1 MATTD
6 YSLIGKRTV
15 YIGQEEFAP
24 ELVGSDG
31 ITITLTPNTVDVE
44 SQAGTISVPT
54 GTYSEISAT
63 IPLIVP
69 NMATL
74 AKIFPSLATKG
85 TAGEKV
91 TFGAG
96 ECSAITSEPIVIHPT
111 CDKDSKNDV
120 YIPAALIQN
129 GGEFTVGSTS
139 DPMSIELNVTMLPD
153 EKGYVNFGC
162 SDPTKKTHY
171 DPETQTYVDG
181 EIGAKSQEQTSKQN
195 TAVTK

>member
-6 YSLIGKRTV
+6 YSLIGKKTV

-44 SQAGTISVPT
+44 SQAGTISIPT

-63 IPLIVP
+63 IPLIIP
-69 NMATL
+69 NMTVL
-74 AKIFPSLATKG
+74 GRIFPSLATKG
-85 TAGEKV
+85 TAGTKV

-96 ECSAITSEPIVIHPT
+96 ECTAITSSPIVIHNT
-111 CDKDSKNDV
+111 CDADSTNDV

-129 GGEFTVGSTS
+129 GGEFAIGSTS
-139 DPMSIELNVTMLPD
+139 DPVTIELNVTMLPD

-162 SDPTKKTHY
+162 SDPTKRTKY
-171 DPETQTYVDG
+171 DPSTMTYKDVTETHIIPDTPG
-181 EIGAKSQEQTSKQN
+181 E
-195 TAVTK
+195 

>member
-6 YSLIGKRTV
+6 YSLIGKKTV

-44 SQAGTISVPT
+44 SQAGTISIPT

-63 IPLIVP
+63 IPLIIP
-69 NMATL
+69 NMTVL
-74 AKIFPSLATKG
+74 GRIFPSLATKG
-85 TAGEKV
+85 TAGTKV

-96 ECSAITSEPIVIHPT
+96 ECTAITSNPIVIHNT
-111 CDKDSKNDV
+111 CDADSTNDV

-129 GGEFTVGSTS
+129 GGEFAIGSTS
-139 DPMSIELNVTMLPD
+139 DPVTIELNVTMLPD

-162 SDPTKKTHY
+162 SDPTKRTKY
-171 DPETQTYVDG
+171 DPSTMSYKEVTDSQTTNW
-181 EIGAKSQEQTSKQN
+181 TSGD
-195 TAVTK
+195 

>member
-6 YSLIGKRTV
+6 YSLIGKKTV

-44 SQAGTISVPT
+44 SQAGTISIPT

-63 IPLIVP
+63 IPLIIP
-69 NMATL
+69 NMAVL
-74 AKIFPSLATKG
+74 GRIFPSLATKG
-85 TAGEKV
+85 TAGTKV

-96 ECSAITSEPIVIHPT
+96 ECSAITSEPIVIHNT
-111 CDKDSKNDV
+111 CDADSTNDV

-129 GGEFTVGSTS
+129 GGEFAIGSTS
-139 DPMSIELNVTMLPD
+139 DPVTIELNVTMLPD

-162 SDPTKKTHY
+162 SDPTKRTIY
-171 DPETQTYVDG
+171 DPSTMTYKDVTETHIIPETPG
-181 EIGAKSQEQTSKQN
+181 E
-195 TAVTK
+195 

>member
-6 YSLIGKRTV
+6 YSLIGKKTV

-44 SQAGTISVPT
+44 SQAGTISIPT

-63 IPLIVP
+63 IPLIIP
-69 NMATL
+69 NMAVL
-74 AKIFPSLATKG
+74 GRIFPSLATKG
-85 TAGEKV
+85 TAGTKV

-96 ECSAITSEPIVIHPT
+96 ECSAITNKPIVIHNT
-111 CDKDSKNDV
+111 CDTDSTNDV

-129 GGEFTVGSTS
+129 GGEFTIGSTS
-139 DPMSIELNVTMLPD
+139 DPVIIELNVTMLPD

-162 SDPTKKTHY
+162 SDPSKRTKY
-171 DPETQTYVDG
+171 DPERQQYVDVVDS
-181 EIGAKSQEQTSKQN
+181 AKAN
-195 TAVTK
+195 TVQK

>member
-6 YSLIGKRTV
+6 YSLIGKKTV
-15 YIGQEEFAP
+15 YIGQEEFSP

-63 IPLIVP
+63 IPLIIP
-69 NMATL
+69 NMTVL
-74 AKIFPSLATKG
+74 GRIFPSLATKG
-85 TAGEKV
+85 TAGTKV

-96 ECSAITSEPIVIHPT
+96 ECTAITSSPIVIHNT
-111 CDKDSKNDV
+111 CDNDSTNDV

-129 GGEFTVGSTS
+129 GGEFAIGSTS
-139 DPMSIELNVTMLPD
+139 DPVTIELNVTMLPD

-162 SDPTKKTHY
+162 SDPTKRTKY
-171 DPETQTYVDG
+171 DPSTMSYKEVTDSQTTNW
-181 EIGAKSQEQTSKQN
+181 TSGD
-195 TAVTK
+195 

>member
-6 YSLIGKRTV
+6 YSLIGKKTV

-63 IPLIVP
+63 IPLIIP
-69 NMATL
+69 NMAVL
-74 AKIFPSLATKG
+74 GRIFPSLATKG
-85 TAGEKV
+85 TAGTKV

-96 ECSAITSEPIVIHPT
+96 ECTAITSEPIVIHNT
-111 CDKDSKNDV
+111 CDADSTNDV

-129 GGEFTVGSTS
+129 GGEFAIGSTS
-139 DPMSIELNVTMLPD
+139 DPVTIELNVTMLPD

-162 SDPTKKTHY
+162 SDPSKRTKY
-171 DPETQTYVDG
+171 DPSTMTYKDVTETHTIPDTPG
-181 EIGAKSQEQTSKQN
+181 D
-195 TAVTK
+195 

>member
-6 YSLIGKRTV
+6 YSLIGKKTV

-44 SQAGTISVPT
+44 SQAGTISIPT

-63 IPLIVP
+63 IPLIIP
-69 NMATL
+69 NMTVL
-74 AKIFPSLATKG
+74 GRIFPSLAQKG
-85 TAGEKV
+85 TAGTKV

-96 ECSAITSEPIVIHPT
+96 ECTAITSSPIVIHNT
-111 CDKDSKNDV
+111 CDADSTNDV

-129 GGEFTVGSTS
+129 GGEFAIGSTS
-139 DPMSIELNVTMLPD
+139 DPVTIELNVTMLPD

-162 SDPTKKTHY
+162 SDPTKRTKY
-171 DPETQTYVDG
+171 DPSTMSYKEVTG
-181 EIGAKSQEQTSKQN
+181 SQPANLTSGK
-195 TAVTK
+195 

>member
-6 YSLIGKRTV
+6 YSLIGKKTV
-15 YIGQEEFAP
+15 YIGQEEFSP

-44 SQAGTISVPT
+44 SQAGTISIPT

-63 IPLIVP
+63 IPLIIP
-69 NMATL
+69 NMTVL
-74 AKIFPSLATKG
+74 GRIFPSLAQKG
-85 TAGEKV
+85 TAGTKV

-96 ECSAITSEPIVIHPT
+96 ECTAITSSPIVIHNT
-111 CDKDSKNDV
+111 CDADSTNDV

-129 GGEFTVGSTS
+129 GGEFAIGSTS
-139 DPMSIELNVTMLPD
+139 DPVTIELNVTMLPD

-162 SDPTKKTHY
+162 SDPTKRTKY
-171 DPETQTYVDG
+171 DPSTMSYKEVTDSQPANWTSG
-181 EIGAKSQEQTSKQN
+181 E
-195 TAVTK
+195 

>member
-6 YSLIGKRTV
+6 YSLIGKKTV

-63 IPLIVP
+63 IPLIIP
-69 NMATL
+69 NMAVL
-74 AKIFPSLATKG
+74 GRIFPSLAQKG
-85 TAGEKV
+85 TAGTKV

-96 ECSAITSEPIVIHPT
+96 ECTAITSSPIVIHNT
-111 CDKDSKNDV
+111 CDADSTNDV

-129 GGEFTVGSTS
+129 GGEFAIGSTS
-139 DPMSIELNVTMLPD
+139 DPVTIELNVTMLPD

-162 SDPTKKTHY
+162 SDPTKRTIY
-171 DPETQTYVDG
+171 DPSTMTYKDVTETHIIPETPG
-181 EIGAKSQEQTSKQN
+181 E
-195 TAVTK
+195 

>member
-6 YSLIGKRTV
+6 YSLIGKKTV

-44 SQAGTISVPT
+44 SQAGTISIPT

-63 IPLIVP
+63 IPLIIP
-69 NMATL
+69 NMAVL
-74 AKIFPSLATKG
+74 GRIFPSLATKG
-85 TAGEKV
+85 TAGTKV

-96 ECSAITSEPIVIHPT
+96 ECSAITSEPIVIHNT
-111 CDKDSKNDV
+111 CDADSTNDV

-129 GGEFTVGSTS
+129 GGEFTIGSTS
-139 DPMSIELNVTMLPD
+139 DPVTIELNVTMLPD

-162 SDPTKKTHY
+162 SDPSKRTKY
-171 DPETQTYVDG
+171 DPEKQEYVDVVDS
-181 EIGAKSQEQTSKQN
+181 AKAN
-195 TAVTK
+195 TVQK

>member
-6 YSLIGKRTV
+6 YSLIGKKTV

-44 SQAGTISVPT
+44 SQAGTISIPT

-63 IPLIVP
+63 IPLIIP
-69 NMATL
+69 NMTVMG
-74 AKIFPSLATKG
+74 KIFPSLAQKG
-85 TAGEKV
+85 VAGTKV

-96 ECSAITSEPIVIHPT
+96 ECTAITSNPIVIHNT
-111 CDKDSKNDV
+111 CDNDSTNDV

-129 GGEFTVGSTS
+129 GGEFAIGSTS
-139 DPMSIELNVTMLPD
+139 DPVTIELNVTMLPD

-162 SDPTKKTHY
+162 SDPTKRTIY
-171 DPETQTYVDG
+171 DPSTMTYKDVTETHIIPETPG
-181 EIGAKSQEQTSKQN
+181 E
-195 TAVTK
+195 

>member
-6 YSLIGKRTV
+6 YSLIGKKTV
-15 YIGQEEFAP
+15 YIGQEEFTP

-63 IPLIVP
+63 IPLIIP
-69 NMATL
+69 NMAVL
-74 AKIFPSLATKG
+74 GRIFPSLATKG
-85 TAGEKV
+85 TAGTKV

-96 ECSAITSEPIVIHPT
+96 ECTAITSSPIVIHNT
-111 CDKDSKNDV
+111 CDADSTNDV

-129 GGEFTVGSTS
+129 GGEFAIGSTS
-139 DPMSIELNVTMLPD
+139 DPVTIELNVTMLPD

-162 SDPTKKTHY
+162 SDPTKRTKY
-171 DPETQTYVDG
+171 DPSTMSYKEVTD
-181 EIGAKSQEQTSKQN
+181 SQTSN
-195 TAVTK
+195 WTSGD

>member
-6 YSLIGKRTV
+6 YSLIGKKTV
-15 YIGQEEFAP
+15 YIGQEEFTP

-63 IPLIVP
+63 IPLIIP
-69 NMATL
+69 NMTVL
-74 AKIFPSLATKG
+74 GRIFPSLATKG
-85 TAGEKV
+85 TAGTKV

-96 ECSAITSEPIVIHPT
+96 ECTAITSSPIVIHNT
-111 CDKDSKNDV
+111 CDADSTNDV

-129 GGEFTVGSTS
+129 GGEFAIGSTS
-139 DPMSIELNVTMLPD
+139 DPVTIELNVTMLPD

-162 SDPTKKTHY
+162 SDTTKRTKY
-171 DPETQTYVDG
+171 DPSTMSYKEVTD
-181 EIGAKSQEQTSKQN
+181 SQPANLTSGD
-195 TAVTK
+195 

>member
-6 YSLIGKRTV
+6 YSLIGKKTV

-44 SQAGTISVPT
+44 SQAGTISIPT

-63 IPLIVP
+63 IPLIIP
-69 NMATL
+69 NMTVL
-74 AKIFPSLATKG
+74 GRIFPSLATKG
-85 TAGEKV
+85 TAGTKV

-96 ECSAITSEPIVIHPT
+96 ECTAITSEPIVIHNT
-111 CDKDSKNDV
+111 CDADSTNDV
-120 YIPAALIQN
+120 YIPAALVQN
-129 GGEFTVGSTS
+129 GGEFAIGSTS
-139 DPMSIELNVTMLPD
+139 DPVTIELNVTMLPD

-162 SDPTKKTHY
+162 SDPTKRTKY
-171 DPETQTYVDG
+171 DPSTMSYKEVTDSQTTNWTSG
-181 EIGAKSQEQTSKQN
+181 E
-195 TAVTK
+195 

>member
-6 YSLIGKRTV
+6 YSLIGKKTV

-63 IPLIVP
+63 IPLIIP
-69 NMATL
+69 NMAVL
-74 AKIFPSLATKG
+74 GRIFPSLATKG
-85 TAGEKV
+85 TAGTKV

-96 ECSAITSEPIVIHPT
+96 ECTAITSSPIVIHNT
-111 CDKDSKNDV
+111 CDADSTNDV

-129 GGEFTVGSTS
+129 GGEFAIGSTS
-139 DPMSIELNVTMLPD
+139 DPVTIELNVTMLPD

-162 SDPTKKTHY
+162 SDPTKRTKY
-171 DPETQTYVDG
+171 DPSTMSYKEVTDSQTTNW
-181 EIGAKSQEQTSKQN
+181 TSGD
-195 TAVTK
+195 

>member
-6 YSLIGKRTV
+6 YSLIGKKTV

-44 SQAGTISVPT
+44 SQAGTISIPT

-63 IPLIVP
+63 IPLIIP
-69 NMATL
+69 NMAVL
-74 AKIFPSLATKG
+74 GRIFPSLATKG
-85 TAGEKV
+85 VAGTKV

-96 ECSAITSEPIVIHPT
+96 ECSSITSEPIVVHNT
-111 CDKDSKNDV
+111 CDEDSTNDV
-120 YIPAALIQN
+120 FIPASLIQN
-129 GGEFTVGSTS
+129 GGEFTIGSTS
-139 DPMSIELNVTMLPD
+139 DPVTIELHITMLPD

-162 SDPTKKTHY
+162 SDPTKHTKY
-171 DPETQTYVDG
+171 DPEQQKYVAIT
-181 EIGAKSQEQTSKQN
+181 ETSTTVK
-195 TAVTK
+195 

>member
-6 YSLIGKRTV
+6 YSLIGKKTV

-63 IPLIVP
+63 IPLIIP
-69 NMATL
+69 NMTVL
-74 AKIFPSLATKG
+74 GRIFPSLATKG
-85 TAGEKV
+85 TAGTKV

-96 ECSAITSEPIVIHPT
+96 ECTAITSSPIVIHNT
-111 CDKDSKNDV
+111 CDADSTNDV

-129 GGEFTVGSTS
+129 GGEFAIGSTS
-139 DPMSIELNVTMLPD
+139 DPVTIELNVTMLPD

-162 SDPTKKTHY
+162 SDPTKRTKY
-171 DPETQTYVDG
+171 DPSTMSYKEVTDSQTTNWTSG
-181 EIGAKSQEQTSKQN
+181 E
-195 TAVTK
+195 

>member
-6 YSLIGKRTV
+6 YSLIGKKTV

-63 IPLIVP
+63 IPLIIP
-69 NMATL
+69 NMAVL
-74 AKIFPSLATKG
+74 GRIFPSLATKG
-85 TAGEKV
+85 TAGTKV

-96 ECSAITSEPIVIHPT
+96 ECTAITSEPIVIHNT
-111 CDKDSKNDV
+111 CDADSTNDV

-129 GGEFTVGSTS
+129 GGEFAIGSTS
-139 DPMSIELNVTMLPD
+139 DPVTIELNVTMLPD

-162 SDPTKKTHY
+162 SDPTKRTKY
-171 DPETQTYVDG
+171 DPSTMSYKEVTDSQTANWTSG
-181 EIGAKSQEQTSKQN
+181 E
-195 TAVTK
+195 

>member
-6 YSLIGKRTV
+6 YSLIGKKTV

-63 IPLIVP
+63 IPLIIP
-69 NMATL
+69 NMAVL
-74 AKIFPSLATKG
+74 GRIFPSLATKG
-85 TAGEKV
+85 TAGTKV

-96 ECSAITSEPIVIHPT
+96 ECTAITSSPIVIHNT
-111 CDKDSKNDV
+111 CDADSTNDV

-129 GGEFTVGSTS
+129 GGEFAIGSTS
-139 DPMSIELNVTMLPD
+139 DPVTIELNVTMLPD

-162 SDPTKKTHY
+162 SDPSKRTKY
-171 DPETQTYVDG
+171 DPSTMTYKDVTETHTIPDTPG
-181 EIGAKSQEQTSKQN
+181 D
-195 TAVTK
+195 

>member
-6 YSLIGKRTV
+6 YSLIGKKTV

-63 IPLIVP
+63 IPLIIP
-69 NMATL
+69 NMTVL
-74 AKIFPSLATKG
+74 GRIFPSLATKG
-85 TAGEKV
+85 TAGTKV

-96 ECSAITSEPIVIHPT
+96 ECTAITSNPIVIHNT
-111 CDKDSKNDV
+111 CDADSTNDV

-129 GGEFTVGSTS
+129 GGEFAIGSTS
-139 DPMSIELNVTMLPD
+139 DPVTIELNVTMLPD

-162 SDPTKKTHY
+162 SDPTKRTKY
-171 DPETQTYVDG
+171 DPSTMSYKEVTD
-181 EIGAKSQEQTSKQN
+181 SQPTNWTSGD
-195 TAVTK
+195 

>member
-6 YSLIGKRTV
+6 YSLIGKKTV

-44 SQAGTISVPT
+44 SQAGTISIPT

-63 IPLIVP
+63 IPLIIP
-69 NMATL
+69 NMAVL
-74 AKIFPSLATKG
+74 GRIFPSLATKG
-85 TAGEKV
+85 TAGTKV

-96 ECSAITSEPIVIHPT
+96 ECSAITSEPIVIHNT
-111 CDKDSKNDV
+111 CDADV

-129 GGEFTVGSTS
+129 GGEFTIGSTS
-139 DPMSIELNVTMLPD
+139 DPVTIELNVTMLPD

-162 SDPTKKTHY
+162 SDPSKRTKY
-171 DPETQTYVDG
+171 DPKQQKYVDVVDP
-181 EIGAKSQEQTSKQN
+181 AKAN
-195 TAVTK
+195 TVQK

>member
-6 YSLIGKRTV
+6 YSLIGKKTV

-63 IPLIVP
+63 IPLIIP
-69 NMATL
+69 NMAVL
-74 AKIFPSLATKG
+74 GRIFPSLATKG
-85 TAGEKV
+85 TAGTKV

-96 ECSAITSEPIVIHPT
+96 ECTAITSEPIVIHNT
-111 CDKDSKNDV
+111 CDADSTNDV
-120 YIPAALIQN
+120 YIPAALLQN
-129 GGEFTVGSTS
+129 GGEFAIGSTS
-139 DPMSIELNVTMLPD
+139 DPVTIELNVTMLPD

-162 SDPTKKTHY
+162 SDPTKRTKY
-171 DPETQTYVDG
+171 DPSTMSYKEVTDSQPANWTSG
-181 EIGAKSQEQTSKQN
+181 E
-195 TAVTK
+195 

>member
-6 YSLIGKRTV
+6 YSLIGKKTV

-44 SQAGTISVPT
+44 SQAGTISIPT

-63 IPLIVP
+63 IPLIIP
-69 NMATL
+69 NMTVL
-74 AKIFPSLATKG
+74 GRIFPSLASKG
-85 TAGEKV
+85 AAGTKV

-96 ECSAITSEPIVIHPT
+96 ECTAITSSPIVIHNT
-111 CDKDSKNDV
+111 CDTDSTNDV

-129 GGEFTVGSTS
+129 GGEFAIGSTS
-139 DPMSIELNVTMLPD
+139 DPVTIELNVTMLPD

-162 SDPTKKTHY
+162 SDPTKRTIY
-171 DPETQTYVDG
+171 DPSTMTYKDVTGTNIIPETHG
-181 EIGAKSQEQTSKQN
+181 E
-195 TAVTK
+195 

>member
-6 YSLIGKRTV
+6 YSLIGKKTV

-44 SQAGTISVPT
+44 SQAGTISIPT

-63 IPLIVP
+63 IPLIIP
-69 NMATL
+69 NMAVL
-74 AKIFPSLATKG
+74 GRIFPSLASKG
-85 TAGEKV
+85 AAGTKV

-96 ECSAITSEPIVIHPT
+96 ECTAITSEPIVIHNT
-111 CDKDSKNDV
+111 CDADSTNDV
-120 YIPAALIQN
+120 YIPSALIQN
-129 GGEFTVGSTS
+129 GGEFAIGSTS
-139 DPMSIELNVTMLPD
+139 DPVTIELNVTMLPD

-162 SDPTKKTHY
+162 SDPTKRTKY
-171 DPETQTYVDG
+171 DPSTMTYKDVTETHIIPDNPG
-181 EIGAKSQEQTSKQN
+181 E
-195 TAVTK
+195 

>member
-6 YSLIGKRTV
+6 YSLIGKKTV

-63 IPLIVP
+63 IPLIIP
-69 NMATL
+69 NMAVL
-74 AKIFPSLATKG
+74 GRIFPSLATKG
-85 TAGEKV
+85 TAGTKV

-96 ECSAITSEPIVIHPT
+96 ECTAITSEPIVIHNT
-111 CDKDSKNDV
+111 CDADSTNDV

-129 GGEFTVGSTS
+129 GGEFAIGSTS
-139 DPMSIELNVTMLPD
+139 DPVTIELNVTMLPD

-162 SDPTKKTHY
+162 SDPTKRTKY
-171 DPETQTYVDG
+171 DPSTMTYKDVTETHTIPDTPG
-181 EIGAKSQEQTSKQN
+181 E
-195 TAVTK
+195 

>member
-6 YSLIGKRTV
+6 YSLIGKKTV
-15 YIGQEEFAP
+15 YIGQEEFSP

-63 IPLIVP
+63 IPLIIP
-69 NMATL
+69 NMTVL
-74 AKIFPSLATKG
+74 GRIFPSLATKG
-85 TAGEKV
+85 TAGTKV

-96 ECSAITSEPIVIHPT
+96 ECTAITSSPIVIHNT
-111 CDKDSKNDV
+111 CDADSTNDV

-129 GGEFTVGSTS
+129 GGEFAIGSTS
-139 DPMSIELNVTMLPD
+139 DPVTIELNVTMLPD

-162 SDPTKKTHY
+162 SDPTKRTKY
-171 DPETQTYVDG
+171 DPSTMTYKDVTETHIIPETPG
-181 EIGAKSQEQTSKQN
+181 E
-195 TAVTK
+195 

>member
-6 YSLIGKRTV
+6 YSLIGKKTV
-15 YIGQEEFAP
+15 YIGQEEFSP

-44 SQAGTISVPT
+44 SQAGTISIPT

-63 IPLIVP
+63 IPLIIP
-69 NMATL
+69 NMTVL
-74 AKIFPSLATKG
+74 GRIFPSLATKG
-85 TAGEKV
+85 TAGTKV

-96 ECSAITSEPIVIHPT
+96 ECTAITSSPIVIHNT
-111 CDKDSKNDV
+111 CDADSTNDV

-129 GGEFTVGSTS
+129 GGEFAIGSTS
-139 DPMSIELNVTMLPD
+139 DPVTIELNVTMLPD

-162 SDPTKKTHY
+162 SDPTKRTIY
-171 DPETQTYVDG
+171 DPSTMTYKDVTETHIIPETPG
-181 EIGAKSQEQTSKQN
+181 E
-195 TAVTK
+195 

>member
-6 YSLIGKRTV
+6 YSLIGKKTV

-63 IPLIVP
+63 IPLIIP
-69 NMATL
+69 NMAVL
-74 AKIFPSLATKG
+74 GRIFPSLATKG
-85 TAGEKV
+85 TAGTKV

-96 ECSAITSEPIVIHPT
+96 ECTAITSEPIVIHNT
-111 CDKDSKNDV
+111 CDADSTNDV

-129 GGEFTVGSTS
+129 GGEFAIGSTS
-139 DPMSIELNVTMLPD
+139 DPVTIELNVTMLPD

-162 SDPTKKTHY
+162 SDPTKRTIY
-171 DPETQTYVDG
+171 DPSTMTYKDVTETHIIPDTPG
-181 EIGAKSQEQTSKQN
+181 E
-195 TAVTK
+195 

>member
-6 YSLIGKRTV
+6 YSLIGKKTV

-63 IPLIVP
+63 IPLIIP
-69 NMATL
+69 NMAVL
-74 AKIFPSLATKG
+74 GRIFPSLATKG
-85 TAGEKV
+85 TAGTKV

-96 ECSAITSEPIVIHPT
+96 ECTAITSEPIVIHNT
-111 CDKDSKNDV
+111 CDADSTNDV

-129 GGEFTVGSTS
+129 GGEFAIGSTS
-139 DPMSIELNVTMLPD
+139 DPVTIELNVTMLPD

-162 SDPTKKTHY
+162 SDPTKRTKY
-171 DPETQTYVDG
+171 DPSTMSYKEVTDSQTTNWTSG
-181 EIGAKSQEQTSKQN
+181 E
-195 TAVTK
+195 

>member
-6 YSLIGKRTV
+6 YSLIGKKTV

-44 SQAGTISVPT
+44 SQAGTISIPT

-63 IPLIVP
+63 IPLIIP
-69 NMATL
+69 NMAVL
-74 AKIFPSLATKG
+74 GRIFPSLATKG
-85 TAGEKV
+85 TAGTKV

-96 ECSAITSEPIVIHPT
+96 ECSAITSEPIVIHNT
-111 CDKDSKNDV
+111 CDTDSTNDV
-120 YIPAALIQN
+120 CIPAALIQN
-129 GGEFTVGSTS
+129 GGEFTIGSTS
-139 DPMSIELNVTMLPD
+139 DPVTIELNVTMLPN

-162 SDPTKKTHY
+162 SDPSKRTKY
-171 DPETQTYVDG
+171 DPEQQQYVDV
-181 EIGAKSQEQTSKQN
+181 ADSTKAN
-195 TAVTK
+195 TVQK

>member
-6 YSLIGKRTV
+6 YSLIGKKTV

-44 SQAGTISVPT
+44 SQAGTISIPT

-63 IPLIVP
+63 IPLIIP
-69 NMATL
+69 NMAVL
-74 AKIFPSLATKG
+74 GRIFPSLATKG
-85 TAGEKV
+85 TAGTKV

-96 ECSAITSEPIVIHPT
+96 ECSAITSSPIVIHNT
-111 CDKDSKNDV
+111 CDADSTNDV

-129 GGEFTVGSTS
+129 GGEFTIGSTS
-139 DPMSIELNVTMLPD
+139 DPVTIELNVTMLPD

-162 SDPTKKTHY
+162 SDPTKRTKY
-171 DPETQTYVDG
+171 DPEQQEYV
-181 EIGAKSQEQTSKQN
+181 EI
-195 TAVTK
+195 TASSTVGN

>member
-6 YSLIGKRTV
+6 YSLIGKKTV
-15 YIGQEEFAP
+15 YIGQEEFSP

-44 SQAGTISVPT
+44 SQAGTISIPT

-63 IPLIVP
+63 IPLIIP
-69 NMATL
+69 NMTVL
-74 AKIFPSLATKG
+74 GRIFPSLAQKG
-85 TAGEKV
+85 TAGTKV

-96 ECSAITSEPIVIHPT
+96 ECTAITSSPIVIHNT
-111 CDKDSKNDV
+111 CDADSTNDV

-129 GGEFTVGSTS
+129 GGEFAIGSTS
-139 DPMSIELNVTMLPD
+139 DPVTIELNVTMLPD

-162 SDPTKKTHY
+162 SDPTKRTKY
-171 DPETQTYVDG
+171 DPSTMSYKEVTDSQTTNW
-181 EIGAKSQEQTSKQN
+181 TSGD
-195 TAVTK
+195 

>member
-6 YSLIGKRTV
+6 YSLIGKKTV

-44 SQAGTISVPT
+44 SQAGTISIPT

-63 IPLIVP
+63 IPLIIP
-69 NMATL
+69 NMAVL
-74 AKIFPSLATKG
+74 GRIFPSLATKG
-85 TAGEKV
+85 TAGTKV

-96 ECSAITSEPIVIHPT
+96 ECTAITSSPIVIHNT
-111 CDKDSKNDV
+111 CDADSTNDV

-129 GGEFTVGSTS
+129 GGEFAIGSTS
-139 DPMSIELNVTMLPD
+139 DPVTIELNVTMLPD

-162 SDPTKKTHY
+162 SDPSKRTKY
-171 DPETQTYVDG
+171 DPSTMTYKDVTETHTIPDTPG
-181 EIGAKSQEQTSKQN
+181 D
-195 TAVTK
+195 

>member
-6 YSLIGKRTV
+6 YSLIGKKTV

-44 SQAGTISVPT
+44 SQAGTISIPT

-63 IPLIVP
+63 IPLIIP
-69 NMATL
+69 NMTVL
-74 AKIFPSLATKG
+74 GRIFPSLTQKG
-85 TAGEKV
+85 GAGTKV

-96 ECSAITSEPIVIHPT
+96 ECTAITSSPIVIHNT
-111 CDKDSKNDV
+111 CDNDSTNDV
-120 YIPAALIQN
+120 FIPAALIQN
-129 GGEFTVGSTS
+129 GGEFAIGSTS
-139 DPMSIELNVTMLPD
+139 DPVTIELNVTMLPD

-162 SDPTKKTHY
+162 SDPAKRTKY
-171 DPETQTYVDG
+171 DPEQQKYVDVVAP
-181 EIGAKSQEQTSKQN
+181 AKANTVQE
-195 TAVTK
+195 

>member
-6 YSLIGKRTV
+6 YSLIGKKTV
-15 YIGQEEFAP
+15 YIGQEEFSP

-63 IPLIVP
+63 IPLIIP
-69 NMATL
+69 NMAVL
-74 AKIFPSLATKG
+74 GRIFPSLATKG
-85 TAGEKV
+85 TAGTKV

-96 ECSAITSEPIVIHPT
+96 ECTAITSEPIVIHNT
-111 CDKDSKNDV
+111 CDADSTNDV

-129 GGEFTVGSTS
+129 GGEFAIGSTS
-139 DPMSIELNVTMLPD
+139 DPVTIELNVTMLPD

-162 SDPTKKTHY
+162 SDPTKRTKY
-171 DPETQTYVDG
+171 DPSTMSYKEVTDSQTTNW
-181 EIGAKSQEQTSKQN
+181 TSGD
-195 TAVTK
+195 

>member
-6 YSLIGKRTV
+6 YSLIGKKTV

-44 SQAGTISVPT
+44 SQAGTISIPT

-69 NMATL
+69 NMAVL
-74 AKIFPSLATKG
+74 GRIFPSLAQKG
-85 TAGEKV
+85 TAGTKV

-96 ECSAITSEPIVIHPT
+96 ECTAITSEPIVIHNT
-111 CDKDSKNDV
+111 CDADSTNDV

-129 GGEFTVGSTS
+129 GGEFAIGSTS
-139 DPMSIELNVTMLPD
+139 DPVTIELNVTMLPD

-162 SDPTKKTHY
+162 SDPTKRTKY
-171 DPETQTYVDG
+171 DPSTMTYKEVTDSQTANWTSG
-181 EIGAKSQEQTSKQN
+181 E
-195 TAVTK
+195 